1 MTLCTAETAILG
13 LPGSRLLQYPKNL
26 GLLRSSTPSSPLRPL
41 LFFEQ
46 NSSYFGFTPEL
57 SHSLCSFSD
66 FKIDNKRFFQ
76 NIQLP

>member
-1 MTLCTAETAILG
+1 MTLCAAETAIIG
-13 LPGSRLLQYPKNL
+13 LPGSASCNIPIICSFAL
-26 GLLRSSTPSSPLRPL
+26 STPSSPLRPL

-46 NSSYFGFTPEL
+46 NCSYFGFTPEL